1 MYDSWFN
8 PLWLLFLFL
17 VRVLYFCLLAVFI
30 IFFFFFFVLS
40 NFPLLV
46 LFSIFFFFFFF
57 LVFFFFLSF
66 ILGFYSHLSSIPLLF
81 CSCLPPFDFI
91 PNFLVSSFR
100 QLFLNYSFFFFFQHF
115 PPLLPLSLFTL
126 LIINLSTPCVYH
138 YRLFSLVTHLPFLSF
153 TSLSFRL
160 SFLLFFFFSL

>member
-30 IFFFFFFVLS
+30 IFFSSSSSSLIFLCWCCSV
-40 NFPLLV
+40 
-46 LFSIFFFFFFF
+46 FSSSSSFF

-153 TSLSFRL
+153 TSLSLRL